1 MKLYMFRGVQVLL
14 ESCLQTCMTYTIA
27 ECTVNKL
34 LMMDRG
40 TVRNMQSFMTK
51 LICEISASGWFYY
64 KEICYDAARSRERK
78 ITVTYLVN

>member
-1 MKLYMFRGVQVLL
+1 
-14 ESCLQTCMTYTIA
+14 MTYTIV

-51 LICEISASGWFYY
+51 QICEISASSWFYY
-64 KEICYDAARSRERK
+64 KETCYDARSHERK
-78 ITVTYLVN
+78 TKYVYIEIYIHLFTLYVA